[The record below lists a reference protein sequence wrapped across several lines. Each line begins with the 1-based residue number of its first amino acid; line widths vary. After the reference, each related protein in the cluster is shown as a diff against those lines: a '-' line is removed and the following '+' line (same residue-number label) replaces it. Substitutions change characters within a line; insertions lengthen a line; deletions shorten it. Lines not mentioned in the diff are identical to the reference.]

1 MSRIL
6 FVMLHPGFVRYY
18 EDGLRG
24 LAAAGHDVHVAFEVS
39 RAKLGEDA
47 TAARLATW
55 SPRLTCGPAPER
67 AESVRAFLSRGDRTA
82 TRTGETPG
90 RVSAAEAWE
99 SLATTVRLLTD
110 YLQGAADDVTLTWTE
125 LDRVVGGLPASALRH
140 RGGGA
145 VGPMFERGARPA

>member
-18 EDGLRG
+18 EGALRG

-55 SPRLTCGPAPER
+55 SR
-67 AESVRAFLSRGDRTA
+67 S
-82 TRTGETPG
+82 
-90 RVSAAEAWE
+90 SAAAGHRAKP
-99 SLATTVRLLTD
+99 SPLSCT
-110 YLQGAADDVTLTWTE
+110 
-125 LDRVVGGLPASALRH
+125 ASPWYSQTRC
-140 RGGGA
+140 
-145 VGPMFERGARPA
+145 